1 MQGRE
6 VSPPKIRVLLKIYIN
21 KCPWQ
26 ECWHWFSHSQGSW
39 GLERLNNLSRSKS
52 KSEVEMEQK
61 WRQIHHLCATQRMV
75 CGPTVSH
82 HLGNGGSQVPPQVC
96 WVRICILTSFEWFPC
111 TLQCKKQCWIAC
123 IAGGFLYYWA
133 TSTVQLW
140 GQAQWQILNVHP
152 HLLLPSPSLI
162 CVCVQMYVH
171 THSHTLF
178 HEPFDSKLQTLYPF
192 ISKYVSMYFL

>member
-1 MQGRE
+1 M
-6 VSPPKIRVLLKIYIN
+6 SKCRV
-21 KCPWQ
+21 CP
-26 ECWHWFSHSQGSW
+26 HTRSW
-39 GLERLNNLSRSKS
+39 PRGKSIKEKEKSIERFQKSIEKSIKAIIGHLNMDCGLDNSITPMLNFL
-52 KSEVEMEQK
+52 
-61 WRQIHHLCATQRMV
+61 ILIFV
-75 CGPTVSH
+75 C
-82 HLGNGGSQVPPQVC
+82 
-96 WVRICILTSFEWFPC
+96 
-111 TLQCKKQCWIAC
+111 IAC